1 MELSEEQ
8 KKTVAA
14 WIAEGLKLSE
24 IQERMGDLWGMRI
37 TYMEARFLVDDLKLM
52 PKDPEPP
59 AQPAS
64 DLASPGASGADADG
78 ADGAMDSLSGDHPE
92 DPALAGGANGEDQP
106 KSAGGVTVKVDTITR
121 PGAMVSGS
129 AGFSDGQSV
138 QWHIDQFG
146 RMGMVPPSPGYRPPA
161 EDIPKFQMLLDQE
174 LSRMGM

>member
-8 KKTVAA
+8 KKTVAV

-64 DLASPGASGADADG
+64 DLASSGASGAD
-78 ADGAMDSLSGDHPE
+78 ADGAMDSLSGDHPG
-92 DPALAGGANGEDQP
+92 DPALAGDADGGGGP

-129 AGFSDGQSV
+129 AGFSDGQTV

-161 EDIPKFQMLLDQE
+161 EDIPKFQMLLDQQ

>member
-24 IQERMGDLWGMRI
+24 IQERMGEAWGVRM

-59 AQPAS
+59 AQPIPAPES
-64 DLASPGASGADADG
+64 GALPADAVDSQGLASADIDGENGAA
-78 ADGAMDSLSGDHPE
+78 E
-92 DPALAGGANGEDQP
+92 NEQPA
-106 KSAGGVTVKVDTITR
+106 SAGGVTVKVDTITR

-129 AGFSDGQSV
+129 ASFSDGQSV
-138 QWHIDQFG
+138 QWSIDQFG
-146 RMGMVPPSPGYRPPA
+146 RMGMVPPTPGYRPPA
-161 EDIPKFQMLLDQE
+161 EDIPKFQMLLDKE

>member
-24 IQERMGDLWGMRI
+24 IQERMGELWDLRM

-59 AQPAS
+59 AQP
-64 DLASPGASGADADG
+64 SPAPDGGAPAADARGSQQPVSSDSDGDADAVDG
-78 ADGAMDSLSGDHPE
+78 AAGD
-92 DPALAGGANGEDQP
+92 DQP
-106 KSAGGVTVKVDTITR
+106 TSAGGVSVKVDTITR

-129 AGFSDGQSV
+129 AAFSDGQSM
-138 QWHIDQFG
+138 QWSIDQFG
-146 RMGMVPPSPGYRPPA
+146 RMGMIPPSPGYRPPA

>member
-8 KKTVAA
+8 KKTVAF

-24 IQERMGDLWGMRI
+24 IQERMGEAWGLRM

-59 AQPAS
+59 AQPN
-64 DLASPGASGADADG
+64 PVPEGGALPADAVDSQGLESADIDG
-78 ADGAMDSLSGDHPE
+78 ENGAAGNE
-92 DPALAGGANGEDQP
+92 QPA
-106 KSAGGVTVKVDTITR
+106 SAGGVTVKVDTITR

-129 AGFSDGQSV
+129 ASFSDGQSV
-138 QWHIDQFG
+138 QWSIDQFG
-146 RMGMVPPSPGYRPPA
+146 RMGMVPPTPGYRPPA
-161 EDIPKFQMLLDQE
+161 EDIPKFQMLLDKE

>member
-8 KKTVAA
+8 KKTVAV

-59 AQPAS
+59 AQPAQPAS
-64 DLASPGASGADADG
+64 DLANTEGLGADADG
-78 ADGAMDSLSGDHPE
+78 SMDPLLGQPG
-92 DPALAGGANGEDQP
+92 DPASAGDPHGEDQP

>member
-8 KKTVAA
+8 KKTVAV

-24 IQERMGDLWGMRI
+24 IQERMGEAWGLRM

-59 AQPAS
+59 AQPTPVPDAGALS
-64 DLASPGASGADADG
+64 ADAVDSQGLASADIDGENGAAGN
-78 ADGAMDSLSGDHPE
+78 E
-92 DPALAGGANGEDQP
+92 QPA
-106 KSAGGVTVKVDTITR
+106 SAGGVTVKVDTITR

-129 AGFSDGQSV
+129 ASFSDGQSV
-138 QWHIDQFG
+138 QWSIDQFG
-146 RMGMVPPSPGYRPPA
+146 RMGMVPPTPGYRPPA
-161 EDIPKFQMLLDQE
+161 EDIPKFQMLLDKE

>member
-8 KKTVAA
+8 KKTVAV

-24 IQERMGDLWGMRI
+24 IQERMGEAWGLRM

-59 AQPAS
+59 AQPNPVPDGGGSSADAADS
-64 DLASPGASGADADG
+64 QGPGSADIDGESGAI
-78 ADGAMDSLSGDHPE
+78 GD
-92 DPALAGGANGEDQP
+92 DQP
-106 KSAGGVTVKVDTITR
+106 ASAGGVSVKVDTITR

-129 AGFSDGQSV
+129 ALFSDGQSV
-138 QWHIDQFG
+138 QWSIDQFG
-146 RMGMVPPSPGYRPPA
+146 RMGMVPPTPGYRPPA
-161 EDIPKFQMLLDQE
+161 EDIPKFQMLLDKE

>member
-8 KKTVAA
+8 KKTVAV

-24 IQERMGDLWGMRI
+24 IQERMGEAWGLRM

-59 AQPAS
+59 AQPNPVPDGGGSSADAADS
-64 DLASPGASGADADG
+64 QGPGSADIDGESGAI
-78 ADGAMDSLSGDHPE
+78 GD
-92 DPALAGGANGEDQP
+92 DQP
-106 KSAGGVTVKVDTITR
+106 ASAGGVSVKVDTITR

-129 AGFSDGQSV
+129 ASFSDGQSV
-138 QWHIDQFG
+138 QWSIDQFG
-146 RMGMVPPSPGYRPPA
+146 RMGMVPPTPGYRPPA
-161 EDIPKFQMLLDQE
+161 EDIPKFQMLLDKE

>member
-8 KKTVAA
+8 KKTVAV

-64 DLASPGASGADADG
+64 DLASSGTSGAD
-78 ADGAMDSLSGDHPE
+78 ADGAMDSLSEDHPG
-92 DPALAGGANGEDQP
+92 DPASAGDADGGEGP

-129 AGFSDGQSV
+129 AGFSDGQTV

-161 EDIPKFQMLLDQE
+161 EDIPKFQMLLDQQ

>member
-1 MELSEEQ
+1 MSMELSEEQ

-24 IQERMGDLWGMRI
+24 IQERMGELWGMRI

-59 AQPAS
+59 AQAAA
-64 DLASPGASGADADG
+64 DLKSPSGAQVDAHG
-78 ADGAMDSLSGDHPE
+78 AVGPVEGGHPGDLDSEGDV
-92 DPALAGGANGEDQP
+92 AGQDQP

-129 AGFSDGQSV
+129 AGFSDGQSI

>member
-8 KKTVAA
+8 KKTVAV
-14 WIAEGLKLSE
+14 WIADGLKLSE

-64 DLASPGASGADADG
+64 DLANTEGHGADADG
-78 ADGAMDSLSGDHPE
+78 AVDPLLGQPG
-92 DPALAGGANGEDQP
+92 DPASAGDLHGEDQS

-121 PGAMVSGS
+121 PGAMVSGR
-129 AGFSDGQSV
+129 AEFSDGQSV

-161 EDIPKFQMLLDQE
+161 EDIPKFQVLLDQE

>member
-8 KKTVAA
+8 KKTVAV

-24 IQERMGDLWGMRI
+24 IQERMGELWGLRI

-59 AQPAS
+59 AQPAGEPTS
-64 DLASPGASGADADG
+64 CDASGGEAE
-78 ADGAMDSLSGDHPE
+78 GAMNSVAGDHLE
-92 DPALAGGANGEDQP
+92 DSNSGGGAHDEDQP

>member
-8 KKTVAA
+8 KKTVAV

-24 IQERMGDLWGMRI
+24 IQERMGESWGLRM

-59 AQPAS
+59 AHSNPVPEGGGSLADAADSQGLGSADMKGESGAAGDDQPA
-64 DLASPGASGADADG
+64 
-78 ADGAMDSLSGDHPE
+78 
-92 DPALAGGANGEDQP
+92 
-106 KSAGGVTVKVDTITR
+106 SAGGVSVKVDTITR

-129 AGFSDGQSV
+129 ASFSDGQSV
-138 QWHIDQFG
+138 QWSIDQFG
-146 RMGMVPPSPGYRPPA
+146 RMGMVPPTPGYRPPA
-161 EDIPKFQMLLDQE
+161 EDIPKFQMLLDKE